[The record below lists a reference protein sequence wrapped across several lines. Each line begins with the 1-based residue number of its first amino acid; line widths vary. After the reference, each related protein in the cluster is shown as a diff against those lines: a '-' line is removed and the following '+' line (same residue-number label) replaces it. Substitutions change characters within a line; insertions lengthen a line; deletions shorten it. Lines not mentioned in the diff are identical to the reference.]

1 MPPVYRLALPAL
13 CLSLIL
19 PCAFSVEAA
28 DPAPA
33 AAEKPAEEKPV
44 ERQPLLERSQEEAAA
59 LERKIPTQEQQQLQA
74 GTDSFLALW
83 KPANTAEPKGAVI
96 IIPGAGETADWPQ
109 AISPLRRKL
118 PDAEWSSLSITLP
131 DLQSEAIAP
140 RIVEVAPAPKTPDAG
155 SKDATT
161 AAPIEQAAGG
171 EADVADKA
179 IEQAAGGEAD
189 VADKAIVETTEEQAK
204 ADAERIFARID
215 AAIAYAEQQSARSIV
230 VLGHGTGAYWAA
242 RYLSEKQ
249 PSQIEKLVM
258 VAAQTPVTAKPELAE
273 LTPTLKLPTADIFYM
288 DKPVDRN
295 AALERLQ
302 ASKRLKTSGFSQ
314 VSLKALPG
322 NAKAEQEQ
330 LVRRVRG
337 WLNPQ
342 PAAD

>member
-1 MPPVYRLALPAL
+1 MPLVYRLALPAL

-28 DPAPA
+28 APAPA
-33 AAEKPAEEKPV
+33 AAEKTAEEKPL
-44 ERQPLLERSQEEAAA
+44 ERQPLPERSQEEATA
-59 LERKIPTQEQQQLQA
+59 LERKIPANEQQQLQA
-74 GTDSFLALW
+74 GSDTFLALW

-96 IIPGAGETADWPQ
+96 IIPGAGETVDWPQ
-109 AISPLRRKL
+109 AIGPLRRNL

-131 DLQSEAIAP
+131 DLQSDAIAP
-140 RIVEVAPAPKTPDAG
+140 RVVEAPPAPKTPDV
-155 SKDATT
+155 STKDSTT

-179 IEQAAGGEAD
+179 
-189 VADKAIVETTEEQAK
+189 VAETSEEQSK

-215 AAIAYAEQQSARSIV
+215 AAIAFAEQQSARSIV

-249 PSQIEKLVM
+249 TSQVERFVM
-258 VAAQTPVTAKPELAE
+258 VAAQTPVQAKPELDE
-273 LTPTLKLPTADIFYM
+273 LTPTLKLPVADIFYM
-288 DKPVDRN
+288 DKPLDRN
-295 AALERLQ
+295 AALARLQ
-302 ASKRLKTSGFSQ
+302 ASKRLKASAFSQ

-322 NAKAEQEQ
+322 NSKAQQEQ

-342 PAAD
+342 NASD

>member
-33 AAEKPAEEKPV
+33 TEKPADAKPA
-44 ERQPLLERSQEEAAA
+44 ERQPLLERSQEEATA
-59 LERKIPTQEQQQLQA
+59 LERTVPAQEQQQLQA
-74 GTDSFLALW
+74 GADTFLALW

-96 IIPGAGETADWPQ
+96 IIPGAGETVDWPQ
-109 AISPLRRKL
+109 AISPLRNKL

-131 DLQSEAIAP
+131 DLQSDAIAP
-140 RIVEVAPAPKTPDAG
+140 RVAEVPPTIKAPETG
-155 SKDATT
+155 SKDSTT
-161 AAPIEQAAGG
+161 ATPIEQAASG

-179 IEQAAGGEAD
+179 
-189 VADKAIVETTEEQAK
+189 VVETTEEQSK

-215 AAIAYAEQQSARSIV
+215 AAIAFAEQQSARRIV

-249 PSQIEKLVM
+249 PSQVEKFVM
-258 VAAQTPVTAKPELAE
+258 VAAQTPAASKPELVE
-273 LTPTLKLPTADIFYM
+273 LTPTLKLPTADLFYM
-288 DKPVDRN
+288 DRPLDRN
-295 AALERLQ
+295 AALARLQ
-302 ASKRLKTSGFSQ
+302 ASKRLKTSAFSQ

-322 NAKAEQEQ
+322 NTKAEQEQ
-330 LVRRVRG
+330 LFRRVRG

-342 PAAD
+342 PVAEP

>member
-1 MPPVYRLALPAL
+1 L

-33 AAEKPAEEKPV
+33 ATEKAAEEKPI
-44 ERQPLLERSQEEAAA
+44 ERQPLPERSQEEATA
-59 LERKIPTQEQQQLQA
+59 LERKIPANEQQQLQA
-74 GTDSFLALW
+74 GSDTFLALW
-83 KPANTAEPKGAVI
+83 KPANTAEPQGAVI
-96 IIPGAGETADWPQ
+96 IIPGAGETVDWPQ
-109 AISPLRRKL
+109 AIGPLRRNL

-131 DLQSEAIAP
+131 DLQSDAIAP
-140 RIVEVAPAPKTPDAG
+140 RVVEAPPAPKTPDAG
-155 SKDATT
+155 SKDSTT

-171 EADVADKA
+171 EADVADRA
-179 IEQAAGGEAD
+179 VAETSDEQ
-189 VADKAIVETTEEQAK
+189 QK

-215 AAIAYAEQQSARSIV
+215 AAIAFAEQQSARSIV

-249 PSQIEKLVM
+249 TSQVERFVM
-258 VAAQTPVTAKPELAE
+258 VAAQTPTQAKPELDE
-273 LTPTLKLPTADIFYM
+273 LTPTLKLPVADIFYM
-288 DKPVDRN
+288 DKPLDRN
-295 AALERLQ
+295 AALARLQ
-302 ASKRLKTSGFSQ
+302 ASKRLKTSAFSQ

-322 NAKAEQEQ
+322 NSKAQQEQ

-342 PAAD
+342 NAAN

>member
-1 MPPVYRLALPAL
+1 MPAL

-33 AAEKPAEEKPV
+33 ASAEKPAEAKPA

-59 LERKIPTQEQQQLQA
+59 LGRTVPAQEQQQLQA
-74 GTDSFLALW
+74 GSDTFLALW
-83 KPANTAEPKGAVI
+83 KTANTAEPKGAVI

-109 AISPLRRKL
+109 AIGPLRQKL
-118 PDAEWSSLSITLP
+118 PDAKWSSLSITLP
-131 DLQSEAIAP
+131 DLQSDAIAP
-140 RIVEVAPAPKTPDAG
+140 RVVEPAAAPKAPETG

-161 AAPIEQAAGG
+161 AQPIEQAAGG
-171 EADVADKA
+171 EAEVAD
-179 IEQAAGGEAD
+179 QVAAD
-189 VADKAIVETTEEQAK
+189 TVEEQEK
-204 ADAERIFARID
+204 ADGERIFARID

-249 PSQIEKLVM
+249 TAQVEKFVM
-258 VAAQTPVTAKPELAE
+258 VDAQTPAKAKPALAE
-273 LTPTLKLPTADIFYM
+273 LTPTLELPTADIFYM
-288 DKPVDRN
+288 DKALDRN
-295 AALERLQ
+295 AALERMQ
-302 ASKRLKTSGFSQ
+302 ASKRLKTSAFSQ
-314 VSLKALPG
+314 VALQALPDK
-322 NAKAEQEQ
+322 KAEQEQ

-342 PAAD
+342 NTD

>member
-1 MPPVYRLALPAL
+1 MPPVSRLALPAL

-33 AAEKPAEEKPV
+33 STEKSAEAKPV
-44 ERQPLLERSQEEAAA
+44 ERQPLLERSQEEATA
-59 LERKIPTQEQQQLQA
+59 LERQIPAQEQQQLQA
-74 GTDSFLALW
+74 GADTFLALW
-83 KPANTAEPKGAVI
+83 KPANTADPKGAVI
-96 IIPGAGETADWPQ
+96 IIPGAGETVDWPQ
-109 AISPLRRKL
+109 AISPLRNKL

-131 DLQSEAIAP
+131 DLQSDAIAP
-140 RIVEVAPAPKTPDAG
+140 RVAEVPPAIKAPDTG
-155 SKDATT
+155 SKDSTT
-161 AAPIEQAAGG
+161 AKPIEQAASG

-179 IEQAAGGEAD
+179 
-189 VADKAIVETTEEQAK
+189 VVETAEEQSK

-215 AAIAYAEQQSARSIV
+215 AAIAYAEQQSARRIV

-249 PSQIEKLVM
+249 PSQVEKFVM
-258 VAAQTPVTAKPELAE
+258 VAAQTPTAGKPALAE
-273 LTPTLKLPTADIFYM
+273 LTPTLKLPTADLFYM
-288 DKPVDRN
+288 DKPLDRN

-302 ASKRLKTSGFSQ
+302 ASKRLKTSAFSQ

-330 LVRRVRG
+330 LFRRVRG

-342 PAAD
+342 PVAE